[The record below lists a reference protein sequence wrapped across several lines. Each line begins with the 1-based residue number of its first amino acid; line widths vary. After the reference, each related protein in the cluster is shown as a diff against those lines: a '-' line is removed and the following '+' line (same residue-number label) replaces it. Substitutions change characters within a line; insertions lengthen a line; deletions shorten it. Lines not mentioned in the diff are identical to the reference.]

1 MSIAKNHPYYPDQ
14 LNLDDYAHILRGVF
28 VGGCVDERN
37 AWGIWDGVRAHAHNR
52 SNAEWFGWVC
62 VLEPAD
68 VLKAS
73 GRMTPTL
80 AHEIAHL
87 LCPDTAH
94 GRSWKRAVTKLGF
107 TSEIER
113 CGLKPV

>member
-1 MSIAKNHPYYPDQ
+1 
-14 LNLDDYAHILRGVF
+14 
-28 VGGCVDERN
+28 
-37 AWGIWDGVRAHAHNR
+37 
-52 SNAEWFGWVC
+52 
-62 VLEPAD
+62 
-68 VLKAS
+68 
-73 GRMTPTL
+73 MTPTL